1 MFPTE
6 RHSLRAI
13 NKLQRKFPYAATLLT
28 YAVLERCLKLHL
40 LKKRETLTDAQVN
53 LKCKTTYG
61 QRLSLSDV
69 RGLDDDAFIEKF
81 LTVCTLFDLGQIYK
95 VDPHHKYSS
104 SRNDVIHSNLFLR
117 HQLGSHHPSREK
129 QNRAYLKKAKAHLIE
144 ASKLYFHQEI
154 TESNGS
160 LRFKR

>member
-28 YAVLERCLKLHL
+28 YTVLERCLKLYL
-40 LKKRETLTDAQVN
+40 LEKRKTLTEPQFN
-53 LKCKTTYG
+53 LKVTANKMTLKEACA
-61 QRLSLSDV
+61 
-69 RGLDDDAFIEKF
+69 RGDKELIEF
-81 LTVCTLFDLGQIYK
+81 LTDCTLSKLEQIYK
-95 VDPHHKYSS
+95 MDPYCKDNYSTC
-104 SRNDVIHSNLFLR
+104 RNNVIHSNLFLSQ
-117 HQLGSHHPSREK
+117 QLGSDHPSREK
-129 QNRAYLKKAKAHLIE
+129 QNRGYLKKAKRHLIE
-144 ASKLYFHQEI
+144 GSKQYFRQEI